1 MLPPHSMLRMGSDLK
16 MKPEVWQAK
25 EWTNNNLEHSPGPD
39 QKAAKNVLAEIAL
52 KKKTNCPWPARQTV
66 KLHLSGAMKCDGGV
80 QCNKPPVAD
89 WPGPASPCAG
99 ARRRH

>member
-52 KKKTNCPWPARQTV
+52 KKRQIV
-66 KLHLSGAMKCDGGV
+66 LGQQGKQS
-80 QCNKPPVAD
+80 NFI
-89 WPGPASPCAG
+89 
-99 ARRRH
+99 